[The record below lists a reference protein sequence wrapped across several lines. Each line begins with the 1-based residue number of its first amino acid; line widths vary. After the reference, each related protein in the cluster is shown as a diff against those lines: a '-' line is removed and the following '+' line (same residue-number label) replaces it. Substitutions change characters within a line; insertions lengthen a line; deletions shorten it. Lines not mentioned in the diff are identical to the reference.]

1 MVIKKDKGIKGNI
14 SLPCRLHT
22 DLLEAGCDEAGR
34 GPLAGPVFAAA
45 VILPPDFHHP
55 LLNDSKKMTEKSREI
70 LREVIIKEAI
80 AYAVEAVSAEEIDKI
95 NILNASIAGMW
106 RAIMNLPVRPE
117 QIVVDGNRFKPYGR
131 IPSAT
136 LSDRS
141 IAVSRLNRIAGPAP
155 QPQKTITQKKSLPW
169 ENPGLAT
176 DYGTIPFECIVKGDG
191 RFADI
196 AAASVLA
203 KTGRDAYMRSLA
215 EEYPQYGWERN
226 MGYPTREHIEAVRK
240 YGLTPHHRKSFH
252 LKELEPVLF

>member
-1 MVIKKDKGIKGNI
+1 MISTKNKRHGGQA
-14 SLPCRLHT
+14 SLPCRLHME
-22 DLLEAGCDEAGR
+22 LLEAGCDEAGR

-70 LREVIIKEAI
+70 LREVIMKEAI

-131 IPSAT
+131 IPSVS
-136 LSDRS
+136 LSDGS
-141 IAVSRLNRIAGPAP
+141 IAVSHLNRIAGPVAP
-155 QPQKTITQKKSLPW
+155 PQKTIPQKKSLPW
-169 ENPGLAT
+169 ENPGPVT

-203 KTGRDAYMRSLA
+203 KTGRDAYMKSLA
-215 EEYPQYGWERN
+215 EQYPQYGWERN
-226 MGYPTREHIEAVRK
+226 MGYPTREHVEAIKK

-252 LKELEPVLF
+252 LKELEPALF